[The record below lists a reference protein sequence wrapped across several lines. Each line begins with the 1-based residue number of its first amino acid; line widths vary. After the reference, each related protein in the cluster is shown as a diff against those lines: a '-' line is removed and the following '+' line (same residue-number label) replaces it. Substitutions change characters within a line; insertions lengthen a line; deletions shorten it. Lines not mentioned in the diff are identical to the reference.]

1 VGGIVRFALNA
12 KPAKNQHVPKMF
24 LKRAQR
30 AEPQPKNRLKPQ
42 MDADERRS
50 ERKRRNGK
58 FPPWRNA
65 GQSSLAM

>member
-1 VGGIVRFALNA
+1 
-12 KPAKNQHVPKMF
+12 MF